1 MKIDLS
7 VEDIQKILKQD
18 SQMLATHVVVNR
30 VLGSFREEAKLA
42 MAELMR
48 RRIKE
53 NENFDFENFII
64 NETNETK
71 ISLKTPNFQQM
82 KKEIF
87 GNIIQQ
93 LFANKNIIEDEEE
106 PEEIEEIEP
115 VQFDEKTAKDLQDVM
130 EQLEIIVS

>member
-93 LFANKNIIEDEEE
+93 LFANKNIIKDEEE
-106 PEEIEEIEP
+106 PEEVEEVEP